1 MAEVVEEMMRRN
13 HLSSN
18 DIAFIVP
25 HQANKRILS
34 AVAQKA
40 GVGMEKVM
48 INIDKFGNT
57 TAATIPLCLW
67 QYESQLKPGDH
78 LILTAFGGGFTWGGA
93 YVVWGQ

>member
-1 MAEVVEEMMRRN
+1 MQRN
-13 HLSSN
+13 NLRSD

-34 AVAQKA
+34 AVAQRA
-40 GVGMEKVM
+40 GVGMDKVM

-67 QYESQLKPGDH
+67 QYDSQLQPGDC
-78 LILTAFGGGFTWGGA
+78 LVLTTFGSGFTWGSA
-93 YVVWGQ
+93 YVVWGH